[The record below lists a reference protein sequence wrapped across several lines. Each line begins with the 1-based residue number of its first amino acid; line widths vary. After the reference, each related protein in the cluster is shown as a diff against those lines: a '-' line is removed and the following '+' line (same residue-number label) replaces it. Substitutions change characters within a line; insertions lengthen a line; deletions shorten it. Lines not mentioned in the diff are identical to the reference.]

1 MSTYFAKRQPAQDN
15 VFIDA
20 QFKDLA
26 ELTGLR
32 AVPAKSRAIIAEGEI
47 VNVVSNQYAFLSNEN
62 YFLKVEEALI
72 NADVDYTTSSRNI
85 QNKRFSVDY
94 ILGESMEIG
103 SGDKVMPMLS
113 FYNSY
118 DSSSRTTGTFALF
131 RQVCSNGMHIATSE
145 VNFSLK
151 HRGLAAELV
160 MPRVEVLI
168 NTFLATEYRQ
178 IQQKA
183 LMLADRKVTNI
194 DKLVKDI
201 CENTK
206 VFTFATA
213 NGDLTNASKEVM
225 RRAIDE
231 ADLLN
236 TDMSEWLVY
245 NAVNE
250 VIHETKHRNFEVA
263 NDKDFRVF
271 DYLVNA

>member
-1 MSTYFAKRQPAQDN
+1 
-15 VFIDA
+15 
-20 QFKDLA
+20 
-26 ELTGLR
+26 
-32 AVPAKSRAIIAEGEI
+32 
-47 VNVVSNQYAFLSNEN
+47 
-62 YFLKVEEALI
+62 
-72 NADVDYTTSSRNI
+72 
-85 QNKRFSVDY
+85 
-94 ILGESMEIG
+94 MEIG

-168 NTFLATEYRQ
+168 ETFLATEYRQ

-183 LMLADRKVTNI
+183 LMLAERKVTNI

-213 NGDLTNASKEVM
+213 NGDLTNTSKEVM

-231 ADLLN
+231 ADLLD

-250 VIHETKHRNFEVA
+250 VIHEAKHRNFEVA
-263 NDKDFRVF
+263 NEKDFKVF
-271 DYLVNA
+271 EYLVNA